1 MTLPPL
7 RTPRLRPT
15 DVARLGGAGLRAR
28 PLRIVLSALGIA
40 IGVAAMI
47 SIIGIS
53 VSSRAEVNRQL
64 DRLGTNLLRVSAGQ
78 TLQGQT
84 APLPTESVAMVSR
97 IAPVLSV
104 TAVGEVHTH
113 VYRNDHIPAG
123 RTGSIA
129 VLATDARLLSTLNG
143 RIHTGSWFNT
153 ATSHYPAVVLGA
165 EAAARLD
172 IHTAGL
178 RLWLGGMWVGVA
190 GILDPVPLAP
200 EIDGAALIG
209 WDAARSYAEFD
220 NRPSTIYVRTV
231 ESQVAAVRS
240 VLAATANPQRPRE
253 VQISRPS
260 DALAARAAANSALTG
275 LLLGLGGV
283 ALLVGGVGIGNTMI
297 IGVLERR
304 AEIGLRRAL
313 GARRGQIRVQFLTES
328 LLLSGIGG
336 AGGTLVGIFITAGY
350 ATVRGWP
357 IVVPIWATAAGLVVT
372 AAVGML
378 AGLYPAVRAS
388 RLAPTQALAAP

>member
-1 MTLPPL
+1 MSSPPP
-7 RTPRLRPT
+7 RTPRLRPI

-64 DRLGTNLLRVSAGQ
+64 DQLGTNLLRVSAGQ

-104 TAVGEVHTH
+104 TAVGELHAH
-113 VYRNDHIPAG
+113 VYRNDRIPAG

-143 RIHTGSWFNT
+143 RVRTGSWFTT
-153 ATSHYPAVVLGA
+153 ATSRYPAVVLGA
-165 EAAARLD
+165 QAAARLD
-172 IHTAGL
+172 IHTPGL

-190 GILDPVPLAP
+190 GVLDPVPLAP

-209 WDAARSYAEFD
+209 WDAARSYAGFD
-220 NRPSTIYVRTV
+220 RRPSTIYVRTV
-231 ESQVAAVRS
+231 ESQVTAVRR
-240 VLAATANPQRPRE
+240 VLAATANPQRPSE

-313 GARRGQIRVQFLTES
+313 GARRGQIRLQFLAES

-350 ATVRGWP
+350 ATARGWP
-357 IVVPIWATAAGLVVT
+357 TVVPIW
-372 AAVGML
+372 
-378 AGLYPAVRAS
+378 AS